1 METNVNASVKVTSK
15 VINVKFLSLD
25 FECMKAYNDEGH
37 NRVQMKVTPVA
48 DTSNNTNNPLLAFVN
63 TYTSN
68 NVYSIV
74 LNFDGVKGATG
85 EDITQDEITAA
96 VMAAV
101 KKSNGIMPAT
111 LVTVPVACVLDVPTV
126 YLAENGMAISVRT
139 LCFAGI
145 GDYEQIAVA
154 QVRNRLTRQLNKGE
168 LVRELAAPTH
178 DAKQSLD

>member
-15 VINVKFLSLD
+15 VIDVKFLSLD
-25 FECMKAYNDEGH
+25 FECMKAYNEDGH
-37 NRVQMKVTPVA
+37 NRVQMRVTPVA
-48 DTSNNTNNPLLAFVN
+48 DTSDINNPLAAFVAS
-63 TYTSN
+63 YTSN
-68 NVYSIV
+68 SVYSIV

-139 LCFAGI
+139 LCFAGV

-168 LVRELAAPTH
+168 LVRELAAPSTN
-178 DAKQSLD
+178 AKQSLD

>member
-1 METNVNASVKVTSK
+1 METNANVKVTSK

-25 FECMKAYNDEGH
+25 FDCMKAYNDDGH

-48 DTSNNTNNPLLAFVN
+48 DTSKANNALEAFVAS
-63 TYTSN
+63 YTSN

-101 KKSNGIMPAT
+101 KKSNGIMSAT

-126 YLAENGMAISVRT
+126 YLVENGMAISVRT

-168 LVRELAAPTH
+168 LVRELAVSTN

>member
-1 METNVNASVKVTSK
+1 METNASVKVTSK

-25 FECMKAYNDEGH
+25 FDCMKAYNDEGH
-37 NRVQMKVTPVA
+37 NRVQMRVTPVA
-48 DTSNNTNNPLLAFVN
+48 DTSNKDNNALAALVA

-68 NVYSIV
+68 SVYSIV

-154 QVRNRLTRQLNKGE
+154 QVRNRLTRQLNRNE
-168 LVRELAAPTH
+168 LVRELAAPSN
-178 DAKQSLD
+178 DAKRSLD

>member
-15 VINVKFLSLD
+15 AINVKFLSLD
-25 FECMKAYNDEGH
+25 FECMESYNSDGH
-37 NRVQMKVTPVA
+37 NRVQMRVTPVA
-48 DTSNNTNNPLLAFVN
+48 DTSDINNPLAAFV
-63 TYTSN
+63 TAHTSN

-111 LVTVPVACVLDVPTV
+111 LVTVPVACVLDIPTV

-168 LVRELAAPTH
+168 LVRELAAPSN

>member
-25 FECMKAYNDEGH
+25 FDCMKAYNDDGH
-37 NRVQMKVTPVA
+37 NRVQMRVTPVA
-48 DTSNNTNNPLLAFVN
+48 DTSDINNPLAAFVA

-85 EDITQDEITAA
+85 GDITRDEITAA

-111 LVTVPVACVLDVPTV
+111 LVTVPVACVLDIPTV

-139 LCFAGI
+139 LCFAGV

-154 QVRNRLTRQLNKGE
+154 QVRNRLTRQLDKGE
-168 LVRELAAPTH
+168 LVRELAAPAN

>member
-1 METNVNASVKVTSK
+1 METNANVKVTSK

-25 FECMKAYNDEGH
+25 FDCMQSYNDEGH
-37 NRVQMKVTPVA
+37 NRVQMRVTPVA
-48 DTSNNTNNPLLAFVN
+48 DTSDINNPLAAFV
-63 TYTSN
+63 TAHTSN

-101 KKSNGIMPAT
+101 KKSKGIMPAT
-111 LVTVPVACVLDVPTV
+111 LVTVPIACVLDVPTV
-126 YLAENGMAISVRT
+126 YVAETGMAISVRT

-145 GDYEQIAVA
+145 GDYEQVAVA
-154 QVRNRLTRQLNKGE
+154 QVRNRLTKQLNHGDM
-168 LVRELAAPTH
+168 VRELATKA
-178 DAKQSLD
+178 DDKQSLD

>member
-1 METNVNASVKVTSK
+1 METNASVKVTSK
-15 VINVKFLSLD
+15 AINVKFLSLD
-25 FECMKAYNDEGH
+25 FECMEAYNNEGH
-37 NRVQMKVTPVA
+37 NRVQMRVTPIA
-48 DTSNNTNNPLLAFVN
+48 DTSNNTNNNALAALVA

-168 LVRELAAPTH
+168 LVRELAAPSN

>member
-25 FECMKAYNDEGH
+25 FDCMEAYNNEGH

-48 DTSNNTNNPLLAFVN
+48 ETSTTNNPLLAFVN

-139 LCFAGI
+139 LCFAGV

-154 QVRNRLTRQLNKGE
+154 QVRNRLTRQLAKGD
-168 LVRELAAPTH
+168 LVRELAAPSN

>member
-1 METNVNASVKVTSK
+1 METNVNVKVTSK

-25 FECMKAYNDEGH
+25 FECMSSYNSDGH
-37 NRVQMKVTPVA
+37 NRVQMRVTPVT
-48 DTSNNTNNPLLAFVN
+48 DVSDISNPLAAFVSAH
-63 TYTSN
+63 TSN

-101 KKSNGIMPAT
+101 KKSNGVMPAT

-145 GDYEQIAVA
+145 GDYEQVAIA

-168 LVRELAAPTH
+168 LVRELATH
-178 DAKQSLD
+178 ASDSKQSLD

>member
-1 METNVNASVKVTSK
+1 METNANVKVTSK

-25 FECMKAYNDEGH
+25 FDCMKSYNDEGH
-37 NRVQMKVTPVA
+37 NRVQMRVTPVA
-48 DTSNNTNNPLLAFVN
+48 DTSDINNPLAAFVAAH
-63 TYTSN
+63 TSN

-85 EDITQDEITAA
+85 EDVTQDEITAA

-101 KKSNGIMPAT
+101 KKSNGVMPAT
-111 LVTVPVACVLDVPTV
+111 LVTVPVACILDVPTV
-126 YLAENGMAISVRT
+126 YVAETGMAISVRT

-154 QVRNRLTRQLNKGE
+154 QVRNRLTRQLNHGDM
-168 LVRELAAPTH
+168 VREIATPAS
-178 DAKQSLD
+178 DGKQSLD

>member
-1 METNVNASVKVTSK
+1 METNSSVKVTSK

-37 NRVQMKVTPVA
+37 NRVQMRVTPVA
-48 DTSNNTNNPLLAFVN
+48 DTSDISNPLAAFVA

-85 EDITQDEITAA
+85 EDITHDEITAA

-139 LCFAGI
+139 LCFAGV

-154 QVRNRLTRQLNKGE
+154 QVRNRLTRQLKKGD
-168 LVRELAAPTH
+168 LVRELAAPANN
-178 DAKQSLD
+178 AKQSLD